1 MAHHAMQGITFCI
14 PRFGYRIRGT
24 GVRIP
29 WQWNW
34 DSGFPEPVIS
44 GIPDYLTL
52 PKRLLEE
59 LACVACK

>member
-1 MAHHAMQGITFCI
+1 MAHHAMQGITFWI

-52 PKRLLEE
+52 PK
-59 LACVACK
+59 